1 MGKLIVTEFVTI
13 DGVFEDPGGSEGT
26 LHGGW
31 QLPLMGDDEA
41 EYKLDELRAADALLL
56 GRVTYEGFA
65 EAWPNMPDAG
75 EFGDLMNGLPK
86 HVASLT
92 VSEFKWRN
100 SSGLDSDVIAATRKL
115 KEQYKRN
122 ILVMGSGELT
132 RSLLKEG
139 LVDELRLMTYPIILG
154 SGRRLLD
161 GATRTKMKFVS
172 EQTFQ
177 NGTALL
183 TYAQNT

>member
-1 MGKLIVTEFVTI
+1 MAKLIVSEFVTV

-31 QLPLMGDDEA
+31 QLPLMGDDEMD
-41 EYKLDELRAADALLL
+41 YKLEELRSTDALLL

-65 EAWPNMPDAG
+65 EAWPKMPDAG
-75 EFGDLMNGLPK
+75 EFGDLMNSLPK

-92 VSEFKWRN
+92 LSDFTWRN
-100 SSGLDSDVIAATRKL
+100 SSGLEADATTAIRKL
-115 KEQYKRN
+115 KEKYGRN
-122 ILVMGSGELT
+122 IMVYGSGELV
-132 RSLLKEG
+132 RSLLQNN

-154 SGRRLLD
+154 TGRRLLD
-161 GATRTKMKFVS
+161 GAPRTKMKFVS

-183 TYAQNT
+183 TYSQIV